1 MTMKLVFLFYIESA
15 KSVCVAAFVKC
26 LEEGRH
32 ACYIVAQI
40 YTPRSHVK
48 ICFVAD
54 FGQEVAHDSLEISLQ
69 RSRAFESA
77 SAQRSG
83 FMGCHLKLEK

>member
-1 MTMKLVFLFYIESA
+1 M
-15 KSVCVAAFVKC
+15 SVLLWHRFINHEVILNCVILNCSGV
-26 LEEGRH
+26 E
-32 ACYIVAQI
+32 
-40 YTPRSHVK
+40 
-48 ICFVAD
+48 
-54 FGQEVAHDSLEISLQ
+54 FGQKVARDSLEISLQ